1 MRRSMRSLEKS
12 LLFADRLS
20 ASAVVEKDI
29 SKLIALPQRSKDK
42 DEVDGETHNNQEPGE
57 EADNQ
62 AEELEEEL
70 VEENHQTAK
79 EGEGK
84 SIL

>member
-1 MRRSMRSLEKS
+1 MRSLEKS
-12 LLFADRLS
+12 LLSAGRLS
-20 ASAVVEKDI
+20 ASVVVGKDI
-29 SKLIALPQRSKDK
+29 SKRIVLPQLNKDK
-42 DEVDGETHNNQEPGE
+42 DEVDGETNNNNQEPGE

-62 AEELEEEL
+62 LEVLEEEL
-70 VEENHQTAK
+70 VEANHQTAK

>member
-1 MRRSMRSLEKS
+1 MRSLEKS
-12 LLFADRLS
+12 LLSADRLS
-20 ASAVVEKDI
+20 ASVVVGKDI
-29 SKLIALPQRSKDK
+29 SKRIVLPQLNKDK
-42 DEVDGETHNNQEPGE
+42 DEVDGETNNNNQEPGE

-62 AEELEEEL
+62 LEVLEEEL